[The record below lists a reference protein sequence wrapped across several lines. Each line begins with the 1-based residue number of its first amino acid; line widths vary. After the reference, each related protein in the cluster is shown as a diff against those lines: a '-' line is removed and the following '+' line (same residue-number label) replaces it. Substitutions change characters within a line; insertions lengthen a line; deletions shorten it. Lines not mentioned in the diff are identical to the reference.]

1 MNPELSIIMPA
12 IRPQN
17 WDRVYNSILKSTK
30 RAFELIIVSPYPL
43 THYLMDKANV
53 KYVKDYGSPT
63 RATCIGSLLC
73 EGKFVFPTMADDAVF
88 IEDAIDKNLDFL
100 LSFGEHEMKNVVV
113 AKYSESQGFTNKE
126 RYQDDAYYRLVNA
139 YPVNREYIPA
149 DWWIF
154 NTVFFHRN
162 YFEYLGGYDSRF
174 EAACM
179 AHADLAIRA
188 QKEGAIVKMSEFPI
202 LQCDHI
208 PSGGD
213 HTPIE
218 IAQVQYDT
226 PAFIKKHNIPLS
238 NKEAVFIHHNNW
250 KGAERIWSKRFKI

>member
-1 MNPELSIIMPA
+1 MKPELSIIMPA

-17 WDRVYNSILKSTK
+17 WDRVYNSILNSTK

-43 THYLMDKANV
+43 THYLMHKGNV

-88 IEDAIDKNLDFL
+88 IENAIDKNLDFL
-100 LSFGEHEMKNVVV
+100 ISLGESRKNVVV
-113 AKYSESQGFTNKE
+113 AKYSESQGFSNKE
-126 RYQDDAYYRLVNA
+126 RYQEDEYYKLVNA
-139 YPVNREYIPA
+139 YPVNKEYIPA

-154 NTVFFHRN
+154 NTVFFYSD
-162 YFEYLGGYDSRF
+162 YFDYLGGYDSQF

-218 IAQVQYDT
+218 IAQIQFDT
-226 PAFIKKHNIPLS
+226 PAFIKKHNKPL
-238 NKEAVFIHHNNW
+238 NEIEPWVYPNDW
-250 KGAERIWSKRFKI
+250 KKCERIWSKRFKI